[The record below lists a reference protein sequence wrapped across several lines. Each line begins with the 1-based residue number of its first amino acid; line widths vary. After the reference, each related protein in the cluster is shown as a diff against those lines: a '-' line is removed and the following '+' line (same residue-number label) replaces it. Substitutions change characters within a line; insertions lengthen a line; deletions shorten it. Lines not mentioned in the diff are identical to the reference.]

1 MRRHCTFAT
10 GAARVCPASLAPRT
24 LGRMKTMFWL
34 WMGIVVVGLAAM
46 FTLVAMG
53 R

>member
-1 MRRHCTFAT
+1 MQCHCTFVT
-10 GAARVCPASLAPRT
+10 GAARACPAPIWPNT
-24 LGRMKTMFWL
+24 LGGMKTMFWL

>member
-1 MRRHCTFAT
+1 MRSHCTLAT
-10 GAARVCPASLAPRT
+10 GIARVCPAPAPART
-24 LGRMKTMFWL
+24 LGGMKTMFWL
-34 WMGIVVVGLAAM
+34 WMGIVVVGLAAT